1 VGVADLGFVTGVPW
15 LLGTDFAASTAVPH
29 QTHPRR
35 TSGPLRGASAGPAAD
50 LCTLIHLQCCSRP
63 PSRGRVLW
71 CTALCPAAELRLV
84 IKVTLEEDSETTHG
98 SGGDICQTGGLQ
110 SRKFQHQYLAWPLPT
125 SIGFQFLILS
135 SSSSPS
141 SSSSS
146 SSFPSPSPHPR
157 HHYHHSAAPWSP
169 VLHSFHPPDVCT
181 EAS

>member
-1 VGVADLGFVTGVPW
+1 M
-15 LLGTDFAASTAVPH
+15 LGTDFAASTAVPH

-135 SSSSPS
+135 SSSSS
-141 SSSSS
+141 SSLNPLPSTEISLKKVS
-146 SSFPSPSPHPR
+146 NIFHSDYILFYKIFDLRKLGISFSQMPLIS
-157 HHYHHSAAPWSP
+157 
-169 VLHSFHPPDVCT
+169 L
-181 EAS
+181 